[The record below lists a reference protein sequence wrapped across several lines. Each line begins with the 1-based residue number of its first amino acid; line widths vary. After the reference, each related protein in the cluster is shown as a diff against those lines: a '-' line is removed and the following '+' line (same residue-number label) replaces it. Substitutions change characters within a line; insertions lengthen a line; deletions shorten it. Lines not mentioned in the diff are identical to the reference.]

1 MKLKRYSVQLLFTMI
16 CSLLLSAVWAQ
27 DPDQL
32 SIPESDFLAIKSTLG
47 DRSQETRSP
56 IQSFQLAV
64 ALWRLG
70 EHKAALAITDDLI
83 EDAYAPSATRY
94 LKGLIHL

>member
-70 EHKAALAITDDLI
+70 EHKA
-83 EDAYAPSATRY
+83 RNH
-94 LKGLIHL
+94 G